1 MKRFSS
7 TYALLSLLPQT
18 LCVSPKEVKSLYQSS
33 RGKSI
38 IQYITG
44 KSLIVIAFRK

>member
-1 MKRFSS
+1 MKRLSS

-18 LCVSPKEVKSLYQSS
+18 LCVSPIEVKSLYQSS

-38 IQYITG
+38 IQYITD
-44 KSLIVIAFRK
+44 KV